1 MQRRWWITSTVLVVL
16 VLGGGAAW
24 MLKQRSAAAESAGA
38 KGGAAAATS
47 KDGKGGKDGKDKPA
61 VPLEFTAGEVISPQ
75 RGRLPEQVEFSGP
88 LVAPGTAIVRAKAGG
103 TLTALQVAEGARV
116 KAGQVLGS
124 IDLAELNSRIA
135 ERNAM
140 LESARASVNQAERTH
155 AQNES
160 LSARGFI
167 SAAALDTS
175 RATLETSR
183 AQLRAAEAQLAT
195 TRVALRDTALLAP
208 ISGIVA
214 KRHVVAGEKLQPEQP
229 VVTLVDLG
237 TLELAGAVGTHEVSR
252 LRSGMAVAV
261 QVEGLDKAVAGRIAR
276 IAPAAEAGTR
286 SIGVTVALANAEEQ
300 LRAGQYAVARVLL
313 DDVTERLTLPQAA
326 VGATGGQHHVW
337 VIEQGELR
345 RRAVT
350 IGRRDERQGRVEVL
364 DGITPAATVLAARFD
379 NLREGHKASVVAA
392 KAETAAPVASASA
405 PAASR

>member
-1 MQRRWWITSTVLVVL
+1 MQRRWWITATVVAVL
-16 VLGGGAAW
+16 GLGGGGSW
-24 MLKQRSAAAESAGA
+24 MLMQRGGDKPGPTAAKAGEKA
-38 KGGAAAATS
+38 
-47 KDGKGGKDGKDKPA
+47 KDGKGGEKPA
-61 VPLEFTAGEVISPQ
+61 VPLEFTAAEVTAPQ
-75 RGRLPEQVEFSGP
+75 RTRLPEQVEFSGP

-103 TLTALQVAEGARV
+103 TLTSLHVGEGARV

-140 LESARASVNQAERTH
+140 LESARASVTQAERVH

-175 RATLETSR
+175 RATLETTR

-195 TRVALRDTALLAP
+195 TRVALRDTALVAP
-208 ISGIVA
+208 IAGIVA
-214 KRHVVAGEKLQPEQP
+214 KRHVVAGEKLQAEQP
-229 VVTLVDLG
+229 VLTVVDLS
-237 TLELAGAVGTHEVSR
+237 TLELAGAVGTHEVAR
-252 LRSGMAVAV
+252 LRAGMAVNLE
-261 QVEGLDKAVAGRIAR
+261 VEGLDKAVAGRIAR

-286 SIGVTVALANAEEQ
+286 SIGVTVALVNAQEQ

-313 DDVTERLTLPQAA
+313 DDATERLTLPQAA

-364 DGITPAATVLAARFD
+364 DGVTPAATVLAARFD

-392 KAETAAPVASASA
+392 KAAPVASASA
-405 PAASR
+405 PAASAR